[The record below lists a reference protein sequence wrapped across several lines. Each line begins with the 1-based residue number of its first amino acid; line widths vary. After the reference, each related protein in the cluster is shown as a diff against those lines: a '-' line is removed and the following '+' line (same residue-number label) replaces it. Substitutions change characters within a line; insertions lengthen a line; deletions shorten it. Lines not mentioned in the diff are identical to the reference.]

1 MTEQLPESCPALAQD
16 SPNYTIRSKVE
27 KLEHSGQ
34 QSDRGLTRVEELES
48 SGISRPNR
56 SLFIGPPI
64 MAELS
69 FLLKFCISTEKL
81 DICTADN
88 EDNRLKLGKTL
99 QGWSLVSQQPQ

>member
-1 MTEQLPESCPALAQD
+1 MTEQLPESCQALAQD
-16 SPNYTIRSKVE
+16 SPNYTIRSDVE

-48 SGISRPNR
+48 SEISRPNR
-56 SLFIGPPI
+56 SLFIALPA

-81 DICTADN
+81 DICTA
-88 EDNRLKLGKTL
+88 EL
-99 QGWSLVSQQPQ
+99 QIMRIIGSN